1 MKTKMRFFKFFLP
14 ALLSLSSILCKKN
27 GDASSDPGGNQPPP
41 SDTSSSPVSSNVGFW
56 LTTTDQKNLFKKQ
69 NVALNWGTES
79 NSYSTIAVDASQTY
93 QTLDGFGFTL
103 TGGSADVLKSM
114 SSSGRANLL
123 KELFG
128 TDSAGIGIS
137 YLRISIGASDL
148 SASVFS
154 YDDISS
160 SQTDTLLQHF
170 SLGIDTVNLIPVLK
184 EILAI
189 NPDIKILGSSWSAPV
204 WMKTNDNSTGGNL
217 LPQYYNVYANYF
229 VKYIHAMQDKG
240 ITIDAITV
248 QNEPLNGGN
257 NPSMLMSSAEEL
269 DFIKNDLGPAF
280 HDAGITT
287 KIFIYDHNC
296 DRPDYPLDILKDA
309 SATEYVD
316 GSAFH
321 LYAGDI
327 SALSTVHNLYPDKN
341 IYFTEQY
348 TSSTGDFGG
357 DLQWHLKNVVIGATR
372 NWSKIALEWNLAN
385 TPNYGPHTNG
395 GCNTCK
401 GAVTIGANVTRNVGY
416 YIIAHAS
423 KFVRP
428 GSVRIQSNIP
438 GHLQNVA
445 FITPSGKKVLIVE
458 NDGLTSQQFNIS
470 FQNKWITTALDAG
483 AVGTYVW

>member
-1 MKTKMRFFKFFLP
+1 MKTKKRFFIFFLP
-14 ALLSLSSILCKKN
+14 ALLSLSFILCKKN
-27 GDASSDPGGNQPPP
+27 VNPDNSGGGPQPPT
-41 SDTSSSPVSSNVGFW
+41 DTSTTPVSSDVGFW

-69 NVALNWGTES
+69 NVALNWGTVS
-79 NSYSTIAVDASQTY
+79 NSYPTITVDASQTY
-93 QTLDGFGFTL
+93 QSIDGFGFAL

-114 SSSGRANLL
+114 GSSERTNLL

-128 TDSAGIGIS
+128 TDSADIGIS

-148 SASVFS
+148 SVSVFS
-154 YDDISS
+154 YDDVQSG
-160 SQTDTLLQHF
+160 QTDTLLQHF
-170 SLGIDTVNLIPVLK
+170 SLGVDTINLIPVLK

-189 NPDIKILGSSWSAPV
+189 NPTIRILGSPWSPPV
-204 WMKTNDNSTGGNL
+204 WMKTNSNSVGGSL
-217 LPQYYNVYANYF
+217 LPEYYRVYANYF
-229 VKYIHAMQDKG
+229 VKYIQAMQDKG
-240 ITIDAITV
+240 IAIDAITV
-248 QNEPLNGGN
+248 QNEPLYGGN
-257 NPSMLMSSAEEL
+257 NPSMLMSAAEER

-296 DRPDYPLDILKDA
+296 DRPDYPLDILQDD
-309 SATEYVD
+309 SAKQYVD

-321 LYAGDI
+321 LYGGDI
-327 SALSTVHNLYPDKN
+327 SALSTLHNSHPDKN
-341 IYFTEQY
+341 VYFTEQY

-357 DLQWHLKNVVIGATR
+357 DLQWHLKNIVIGSTR
-372 NWSKIALEWNLAN
+372 NWSKNALEWNLAN
-385 TPNYGPHTNG
+385 NPYYGPHTNG
-395 GCNTCK
+395 GCTTCK

-438 GHLQNVA
+438 GSLQNVA
-445 FITPSGKKVLIVE
+445 FVTPAGKKVLIVE
-458 NDGLTSQQFNIS
+458 NDGLTSLQFNIN
-470 FQNKWITTALDAG
+470 FQNKTVTTSLDAG